1 MASVDFYELIKLALS
16 PCGTITCAKGTG
28 KQTHHTMYQS
38 LNKGYRYQKII
49 QQLQELALGEDFVA
63 EFTDDFCA
71 ALGTCRAT
79 LDTDILEDFFLKKD
93 PPLLPYVE
101 AFSSCRTLPRE
112 AREALADLLSL
123 VRDTV
128 LTYRVDAI
136 LDRLEAE
143 LQEARTSPSPAP
155 APTANEKADE
165 LPPRS
170 PLASP
175 ESTPAVDTDEFQKTA
190 ETIKDVFAEFGILL
204 TYAGHTQG
212 ARVTRYEFAPKA
224 GIRMARIVRYAGEIG
239 EALGAFGVRI
249 EAPIPNR
256 TVIGVEIPRTD
267 TDIVRLASLLE
278 GDAFR
283 EAESKTTVALGTD
296 LAGEA
301 VLFDV
306 AKAPHTLIAGAV
318 GTGKSV
324 CLNSILI
331 SLLEKATP
339 DELRLILI
347 DPKRVEFNVYSRVP
361 HLLMPVIGDTA
372 RAAGALNWAVQ
383 EMERRY
389 NLIEAAAARDIRSYN
404 EYCKGAGLPPLPRL
418 LIVVDELHD
427 LMVSHRKAVESA
439 ICRIAQKSRAAGIH
453 LVLATQRP
461 SVTVFTQD
469 IKINIPARI
478 ALRVC
483 SYADSRTILDMS
495 GAERLLPCGD
505 MLFSPMGTPM
515 RMQCAF
521 VSDEEIREGANR
533 AVEAYGTA
541 QFDDA
546 VLSGVEREAES
557 VESAIVEEEYV
568 LFQETRR
575 DPKFEQA
582 IDVAFAAGNVSTS
595 LLQRKLGIGFGK
607 AARFIDVMHEL
618 GIVGETVASAR
629 PRELLITREEYEKRK
644 TAADT

>member
-1 MASVDFYELIKLALS
+1 MASFDFYEFAKQVFDLYAADTSERLCDALKKHPRYAKIAEQLAAFPLNGAFTKDLAADFS
-16 PCGTITCAKGTG
+16 AVVEAQGDKSDAASLEAFFLRKERFFAEYVASFPSCAHLPDDARAVLTDALDMMSA
-28 KQTHHTMYQS
+28 TAISCYVQS
-38 LNKGYRYQKII
+38 LI
-49 QQLQELALGEDFVA
+49 
-63 EFTDDFCA
+63 
-71 ALGTCRAT
+71 
-79 LDTDILEDFFLKKD
+79 
-93 PPLLPYVE
+93 
-101 AFSSCRTLPRE
+101 
-112 AREALADLLSL
+112 
-123 VRDTV
+123 
-128 LTYRVDAI
+128 
-136 LDRLEAE
+136 DRLGSEIAAEA
-143 LQEARTSPSPAP
+143 AAP
-155 APTANEKADE
+155 EKKAKKCASRAPLAADE
-165 LPPRS
+165 PAQPLPPEELR
-170 PLASP
+170 
-175 ESTPAVDTDEFQKTA
+175 A
-190 ETIKDVFAEFGILL
+190 EVERIKAVFAEVGISL

-212 ARVTRYEFAPKA
+212 ARVTRYEFTPKA
-224 GIRMARIVRYAGEIG
+224 GIRMARIAGYADEIG
-239 EALGAFGVRI
+239 EALGVFGVRI

-372 RAAGALNWAVQ
+372 KAAGALNWAIQ

-389 NLIEAAAARDIRSYN
+389 NLIEAAEMRDIRSYN

-427 LMVSHRKAVESA
+427 LMFSHRKAVESA

-483 SYADSRTILDMS
+483 SYADSRTVLDMS

-521 VSDEEIREGANR
+521 VSDEEIREAANR

-546 VLSGVEREAES
+546 ILSGVEREAES

-618 GIVGETVASAR
+618 GIVGEAVAAAR
-629 PRELLITREEYEKRK
+629 PRELLITREEYEARK
-644 TAADT
+644 AETEE